1 MVPQWVKRII
11 FLYSK
16 DKTKE
21 KQTKYND
28 QCHLLVL
35 GNQENGENKCFIILL
50 GILWIITIFL
60 EIILAWSV
68 NITNQLIFWTNNSTP
83 ENLWKK
89 KKKKQQDNYW
99 ISYIYFTLLYYATK
113 TTKNS
118 D

>member
-35 GNQENGENKCFIILL
+35 GNQENGENNVSLYCWGYCELL
-50 GILWIITIFL
+50 
-60 EIILAWSV
+60 
-68 NITNQLIFWTNNSTP
+68 QLFW
-83 ENLWKK
+83 K
-89 KKKKQQDNYW
+89 
-99 ISYIYFTLLYYATK
+99 
-113 TTKNS
+113 
-118 D
+118 